1 MTDFTR
7 VLPGAVN
14 NAGSDVALFMKL
26 FSGEV
31 LNAFNDKTIFDK
43 LTRVRQISAGKSAAF
58 PATGKLNA
66 RYVTPGVTQAG
77 QSMNVNEVVIGVD
90 GELLADAFVASIDE
104 AMAHWDV
111 RAPIADQ
118 MGDALAQAYDLNIAR
133 NIVLS
138 ARASNV
144 VTGLSGGAAITAA
157 TVHTDAAVLAASLYT
172 AAQTFD
178 EKFVPNDRYVA
189 LKPAQYYLAVQK
201 NDLINKD
208 WDGKGSYADGKIQS
222 VAGITIMKT
231 NNVPQANDSANTAI
245 PTAYRANF
253 STTKGIVWTPEA
265 VGTVRL
271 MGLKTEQEYA
281 IRERGTYLVSSYAVG
296 HGPLRPQCAI
306 ELKSA

>member
-14 NAGSDVALFMKL
+14 NAGSDIATFLKL

-43 LTRVRQISAGKSAAF
+43 LTRVREIRAGKSAAF

-66 RYVTPGVTQAG
+66 RYVVPGVTQVG

-144 VTGLSGGAAITAA
+144 VTGLPGGGNILNAAI
-157 TVHTDAAVLAASLYT
+157 HTDASVLAAALYT

-178 EKFVPNDRYVA
+178 EKFVPEDRYVA

-208 WDGKGSYADGKIQS
+208 WDGKGSYAEGKIQS

-231 NNVPQANDSANTAI
+231 NNVPVANDSANSAI

-271 MGLKTEQEYA
+271 MGLKTEQEYQM
-281 IRERGTYLVSSYAVG
+281 RERGTYLVSSYAVG